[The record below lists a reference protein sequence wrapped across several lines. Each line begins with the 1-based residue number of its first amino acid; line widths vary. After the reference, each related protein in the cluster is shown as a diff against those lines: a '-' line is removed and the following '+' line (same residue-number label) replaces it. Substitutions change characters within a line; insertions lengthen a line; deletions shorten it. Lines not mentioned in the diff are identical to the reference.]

1 MMSDSF
7 FSKWYASGIVLM
19 VVMIAIGGITRLT
32 DSGLSMVD
40 WQPVAGILPPITN
53 NDWEEEFN
61 HYKQYPEYKEINLDM
76 TLSEFKII
84 FFWEYLH
91 RMVGRLIGLFFII
104 PLVYMLYKKRISKND
119 LKVVS
124 TIILLIIS
132 QGLLGWYMVMSGLSQ
147 NPFVDH
153 IRLML
158 HFMMAMILVS
168 YTYLQYLKKSSLN
181 SKKFLMSHKST
192 LLFFI
197 IVLIQIIFGTFTAGL
212 KAGYIFNTYPLM
224 NNSFF
229 PYQILY
235 NSSLGFFNNIINNL
249 PTVQYIHRTIGLIIL
264 LWAIYIIIQAYKEK
278 DEYLDEFK
286 LSTIIIIQFLLG
298 VLTLLTSVNIYIA
311 LLHQINATFIIIL
324 FVKLI
329 YLKKSN
335 NK

>member
-7 FSKWYASGIVLM
+7 FSKWYAYGIVLM

-212 KAGYIFNTYPLM
+212 KAGYIFNTYL
-224 NNSFF
+224 
-229 PYQILY
+229 
-235 NSSLGFFNNIINNL
+235 
-249 PTVQYIHRTIGLIIL
+249 TI
-264 LWAIYIIIQAYKEK
+264 
-278 DEYLDEFK
+278 
-286 LSTIIIIQFLLG
+286 
-298 VLTLLTSVNIYIA
+298 
-311 LLHQINATFIIIL
+311 
-324 FVKLI
+324 
-329 YLKKSN
+329 
-335 NK
+335 

>member
-7 FSKWYASGIVLM
+7 FSKWYAYGIVLM

-264 LWAIYIIIQAYKEK
+264 FWAIYIIIQAYKEK

>member
-1 MMSDSF
+1 
-7 FSKWYASGIVLM
+7 
-19 VVMIAIGGITRLT
+19 
-32 DSGLSMVD
+32 
-40 WQPVAGILPPITN
+40 
-53 NDWEEEFN
+53 
-61 HYKQYPEYKEINLDM
+61 
-76 TLSEFKII
+76 
-84 FFWEYLH
+84 
-91 RMVGRLIGLFFII
+91 
-104 PLVYMLYKKRISKND
+104 MLYKKRISKND

-235 NSSLGFFNNIINNL
+235 NSSLGFFNSIINNL

-278 DEYLDEFK
+278 NEYLDEFK
-286 LSTIIIIQFLLG
+286 LSIIIIIQFLLG

>member
-7 FSKWYASGIVLM
+7 FSKWYAYGIVLM

-286 LSTIIIIQFLLG
+286 LSIIIIIQFLLG

>member
-1 MMSDSF
+1 MMSDNF
-7 FSKWYASGIVLM
+7 FSKWYAYGIALM
-19 VVMIAIGGITRLT
+19 IVMIAIGGITRLT

-104 PLVYMLYKKRISKND
+104 PLVYMLFKKRISKND
-119 LKVVS
+119 LKVVI

-168 YTYLQYLKKSSLN
+168 YTYLQYLKKCSLI
-181 SKKFLMSHKST
+181 SKKFLMSQKST

-235 NSSLGFFNNIINNL
+235 NSSLGFFNSIINNL

-286 LSTIIIIQFLLG
+286 LSIIIIIQFLLG

-329 YLKKSN
+329 YFKKSN
-335 NK
+335 SK

>member
-7 FSKWYASGIVLM
+7 FSKWYAYGIVLM

-119 LKVVS
+119 LKVVI

-168 YTYLQYLKKSSLN
+168 YTYLQYLKKCSLN
-181 SKKFLMSHKST
+181 SKKFLMSQKST
-192 LLFFI
+192 
-197 IVLIQIIFGTFTAGL
+197 
-212 KAGYIFNTYPLM
+212 YY
-224 NNSFF
+224 
-229 PYQILY
+229 
-235 NSSLGFFNNIINNL
+235 
-249 PTVQYIHRTIGLIIL
+249 
-264 LWAIYIIIQAYKEK
+264 
-278 DEYLDEFK
+278 
-286 LSTIIIIQFLLG
+286 FLL
-298 VLTLLTSVNIYIA
+298 
-311 LLHQINATFIIIL
+311 
-324 FVKLI
+324 
-329 YLKKSN
+329 
-335 NK
+335 

>member
-7 FSKWYASGIVLM
+7 FSKWYAYGIVLM

-119 LKVVS
+119 LKVVL

-132 QGLLGWYMVMSGLSQ
+132 QGLIGWYMVMSGLNQ

-168 YTYLQYLKKSSLN
+168 YTYLQYLKKCSLD
-181 SKKFLMSHKST
+181 SKKFLMSQKST

>member
-1 MMSDSF
+1 MISDSF
-7 FSKWYASGIVLM
+7 FAKWYAYGIILM

-40 WQPVAGILPPITN
+40 WEPLAGIIPPITN

-76 TLSEFKII
+76 TLAEFKII

-104 PLVYMLYKKRISKND
+104 PLIYLLFKNRISKND
-119 LKVVS
+119 LKVVL

-168 YTYLQYLKKSSLN
+168 YTYLQYLKKCSLD
-181 SKKFLMSHKST
+181 SKKFLMSQKST

-235 NSSLGFFNNIINNL
+235 NSSLGFFNSIINNL

-278 DEYLDEFK
+278 NEYLDEFK
-286 LSTIIIIQFLLG
+286 LSIIIIIQFLLG

-311 LLHQINATFIIIL
+311 LLHQINATFIIML

-335 NK
+335 SK

>member
-7 FSKWYASGIVLM
+7 FSKWYAYGIVLM

-168 YTYLQYLKKSSLN
+168 YTYLQYLKKSSLK

-278 DEYLDEFK
+278 DEYLDELK

-329 YLKKSN
+329 YLKKI
-335 NK
+335 

>member
-1 MMSDSF
+1 
-7 FSKWYASGIVLM
+7 M

-91 RMVGRLIGLFFII
+91 RMVGRIIGLFFII
-104 PLVYMLYKKRISKND
+104 PFVYMLFKKRISKND
-119 LKVVS
+119 LKVVI

-168 YTYLQYLKKSSLN
+168 YTYLQYLKKCRMN
-181 SKKFLMSHKST
+181 SKKLLISHKST
-192 LLFFI
+192 LLFFT

-224 NNSFF
+224 NNSLF
-229 PYQILY
+229 PYEILY
-235 NSSLGFFNNIINNL
+235 NRSLGFFNSLVNNL
-249 PTVQYIHRTIGLIIL
+249 PTVQYIHRSLGLIIL
-264 LWAIYIIIQAYKEK
+264 LWAIYILLQAYKQK
-278 DEYLDEFK
+278 DEYFDEFK
-286 LSTIIIIQFLLG
+286 LSFLIIIQFLLG

-311 LLHQINATFIIIL
+311 LLHQVNATFIIIL

-329 YLKKSN
+329 YFKKSN
-335 NK
+335 SK

>member
-7 FSKWYASGIVLM
+7 FSKWYAYGIVLM

>member
-1 MMSDSF
+1 MISDSS
-7 FSKWYASGIVLM
+7 FSKWYAYGIALM
-19 VVMIAIGGITRLT
+19 IVMIAIGGITRLT

-40 WQPVAGILPPITN
+40 WEPVAGILPPITN
-53 NDWEEEFN
+53 NHWEEEFN

-76 TLSEFKII
+76 TLAEFKII

-91 RMVGRLIGLFFII
+91 RMVGRIIGLFFII
-104 PLVYMLYKKRISKND
+104 PLVYMLFKKRISKND
-119 LKVVS
+119 LKVVL

-168 YTYLQYLKKSSLN
+168 YTYLQYLKKCNLN
-181 SKKFLMSHKST
+181 SKKLLMSHKST

-229 PYQILY
+229 PYEILY
-235 NSSLGFFNNIINNL
+235 NSSLGVFNSLINNL

-264 LWAIYIIIQAYKEK
+264 LWAIYMFSQAYKEK
-278 DEYLDEFK
+278 DEYLDELR
-286 LSTIIIIQFLLG
+286 LSFLIIIQFLLG

-311 LLHQINATFIIIL
+311 LLHQVNATFIIIL
-324 FVKLI
+324 FIKLI
-329 YLKKSN
+329 YFKKSN
-335 NK
+335 SK

>member
-7 FSKWYASGIVLM
+7 FSKWYAYGIVLM

-104 PLVYMLYKKRISKND
+104 PLVYLLYKKRISKND

>member
-1 MMSDSF
+1 MISDNF
-7 FSKWYASGIVLM
+7 FSKWYAYGIVLM
-19 VVMIAIGGITRLT
+19 IVMIAIGGITRLT

-40 WQPVAGILPPITN
+40 WQPVAGILPPISN

-104 PLVYMLYKKRISKND
+104 PFVYMLFKKRISKND
-119 LKVVS
+119 LRVVL

-168 YTYLQYLKKSSLN
+168 YTYLQYLKKGTLN
-181 SKKFLMSHKST
+181 TKKLLMSQKST

-229 PYQILY
+229 PYEILY
-235 NSSLGFFNNIINNL
+235 NSSLGFFNNMINNL

-264 LWAIYIIIQAYKEK
+264 LWAIYMILQAYKEK
-278 DEYLDEFK
+278 DEYLDELR
-286 LSTIIIIQFLLG
+286 LSFLIIIQFLLG
-298 VLTLLTSVNIYIA
+298 VLTLLTSVNIYIS

-329 YLKKSN
+329 YL
-335 NK
+335 NKLNSK